1 MSGLPGVG
9 RKLGTQ
15 PRWVHTASITANSD
29 RLERRALRADS
40 GCSDRRDCGSASRA
54 SCRASASIISGVR
67 RSTNTGLPRHSTVR
81 SSPGRRLARSTSTG
95 APSARAFSLGAS
107 EATKGTAVAT
117 NPAPPAT
124 VAAPSQSRRS
134 ASSGEPAERTE
145 FVTIVSRRA
154 VLRCGPRSSSGCLLH
169 ALASLRQP
177 RRGCPGRERSAACA
191 RRRSRTRRRSARAS
205 RVLP

>member
-9 RKLGTQ
+9 RKVGTQ
-15 PRWVHTASITANSD
+15 PRWVHTASITARSG
-29 RLERRALRADS
+29 RLERNALRAVS
-40 GCSDRRDCGSASRA
+40 GCSDRRDRGSASRV

-81 SSPGRRLARSTSTG
+81 SSPGRRLPRSTSTG

-117 NPAPPAT
+117 SPAPPAA

-134 ASSGEPAERTE
+134 ESSGESAGMVE
-145 FVTIVSRRA
+145 FGTVVSFKA
-154 VLRCGPRSSSGCLLH
+154 VLRCGPRYNCGCLSR
-169 ALASLRQP
+169 AIAGLRQP
-177 RRGCPGRERSAACA
+177 RRVRSERERSAVCA
-191 RRRSRTRRRSARAS
+191 RRRRRTRCRNARAS
-205 RVLP
+205 RALP